1 MLEIEHQA
9 RYHEVGNSYWW
20 LAGKYEIIMD
30 LIGRAVPPRND
41 LAVLDAGCGPGNM
54 LDRLSSRGTVTGSDL
69 SSPALRFCRSRGYTR
84 VTLSRLDTLAL
95 KAQSFDLVTAID
107 VLEHIPDDAAGLREI
122 HRVLRPGGTVVITV
136 PAFQVLWGDHDDIYG
151 HYRRYRVSQM
161 AALMAACG
169 FEVIKLSYFQ
179 PLYFV
184 PLLLFRRWKKLTRGD
199 GDRPIEQ
206 RDDFVA
212 IPPWLNGVLT
222 RLMVAEKYV
231 LRRFA
236 FPFGVTLVC
245 IGRKRGTNGNGRGS
259 SGAASS
265 GTA

>member
-1 MLEIEHQA
+1 MLELEQQA

-20 LAGKYEIIMD
+20 LSGKYEIIMD
-30 LIGRAVPPRND
+30 CIARVLPRGND
-41 LAVLDAGCGPGNM
+41 LSVLDAGCGPGNM

-69 SSPALRFCRSRGYTR
+69 SPPALAFCRSRGYKR

-95 KAQSFDLVTAID
+95 KRQQFDLVTAID

-151 HYRRYRVSQM
+151 HYRRYRVSQV
-161 AALMAACG
+161 AALMAGCG
-169 FEVIKLSYFQ
+169 FEVVKLSYFQ
-179 PLYFV
+179 PLYFL
-184 PLLLFRRWKKLTRGD
+184 PLLAFRRWKKLTRRG

-212 IPPWLNGVLT
+212 IPPWLNSFLT

-231 LRRFA
+231 LRHFT

-245 IGRKRGTNGNGRGS
+245 VGRKLSPGGNGR
-259 SGAASS
+259 AAP
-265 GTA
+265 AAA

>member
-1 MLEIEHQA
+1 MLELEQQA

-20 LAGKYEIIMD
+20 LSGKYEIIMD
-30 LIGRAVPPRND
+30 CIARVLPRGND
-41 LAVLDAGCGPGNM
+41 LNVLDAGCGPGNM

-69 SSPALRFCRSRGYTR
+69 SPPALSFCRSRGYTR
-84 VTLSRLDTLAL
+84 VTLSRLDMLAL
-95 KAQSFDLVTAID
+95 QSAQFDLVTAID

-122 HRVLRPGGTVVITV
+122 HRVLRPGGTVVVTV

-151 HYRRYRVSQM
+151 HYRRYRVSQV
-161 AALMAACG
+161 AALMASCG
-169 FEVIKLSYFQ
+169 FEVVKLSYFQ
-179 PLYFV
+179 PLYFL
-184 PLLLFRRWKKLTRGD
+184 PLLAFRRWKKLTRRG

-212 IPPWLNGVLT
+212 IPPWLNRFLT

-231 LRRFA
+231 LRHFA

-245 IGRKRGTNGNGRGS
+245 VGRKLSSGGNGR
-259 SGAASS
+259 AAP
-265 GTA
+265 AAA

>member
-1 MLEIEHQA
+1 MLELEHQA
-9 RYHEVGNSYWW
+9 RYHGLGNSYWW

-30 LIGRAVPPRND
+30 CIAHTLPVGGQW
-41 LAVLDAGCGPGNM
+41 AVLDAGCGPGNM

-69 SSPALRFCRSRGYTR
+69 SLPALSFCRSRGYQR
-84 VTLSRLDTLAL
+84 LMLSRLDAL
-95 KAQSFDLVTAID
+95 PLKEQDFDLVTAID

-122 HRVLRPGGTVVITV
+122 HRVLRPGGTVVLTV

-151 HYRRYRVSQM
+151 HYRRYRVSQV
-161 AALMAACG
+161 AALMAATG

-179 PLYFV
+179 PLFFL
-184 PLLLFRRWKKLTRGD
+184 PLLLFRRWKKLTRG
-199 GDRPIEQ
+199 GSNRPIEQ

-212 IPPWLNGVLT
+212 IGPGLNRLLT
-222 RLMVAEKYV
+222 RVLAAEKYV

-245 IGRKRGTNGNGRGS
+245 VGRKLSQGGNGRLS
-259 SGAASS
+259 PA
-265 GTA
+265 TV